1 MEDIYSKGNKN
12 KTQRKVQKKLQSD
25 SRFLTKGVLLLYLKL
40 WEAKV
45 NLHTLIQDI
54 VASGS
59 PDIL

>member
-1 MEDIYSKGNKN
+1 MEDIYSKGNKD
-12 KTQRKVQKKLQSD
+12 KTQRNVQKKLRSD

-45 NLHTLIQDI
+45 NLHTLIRDI